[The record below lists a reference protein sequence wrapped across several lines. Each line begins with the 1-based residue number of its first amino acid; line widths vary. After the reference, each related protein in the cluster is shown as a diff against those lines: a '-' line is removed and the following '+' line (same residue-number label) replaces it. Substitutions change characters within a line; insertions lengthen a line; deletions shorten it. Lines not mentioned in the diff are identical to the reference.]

1 MSLPTHTMKLMS
13 IVGLLLAIA
22 GCSSS
27 SGVSRQSEAHLL
39 RENPIGIVLRAD
51 TINMSYTV
59 IVESVDA
66 TRLKGASQVILQV
79 YHDVKRQEIPM
90 LITSMGAPGR
100 SETIT
105 TMITCTIP
113 SANLRSFDSLGISAR
128 LDDGDHNFSV
138 TVKNA
143 SAYGPSGVTADP
155 APSDTA
161 AVQLLVSYRRNPDS
175 TFTFTARALRR
186 RTVEGEYF
194 PSSEHL
200 RLRMINGKGQIVWST
215 NTGMAFLTMV
225 SPVEPAAVGSVHD
238 YEADWDGRD
247 EDGQTLPGGSYR
259 MEVVLPSK
267 PVPYVTVVDLKLP
280 LP

>member
-22 GCSSS
+22 GCSGS
-27 SGVSRQSEAHLL
+27 SGVTRQSEAQLL
-39 RENPIGIVLRAD
+39 SEIPIGVALRAD
-51 TINMSYTV
+51 TINMSCTV

-79 YHDVKRQEIPM
+79 YHDGKRQEIPM

-100 SETIT
+100 SETVT
-105 TMITCTIP
+105 TMITCTIR

-128 LDDGDHNFSV
+128 LDDGDHDYSV

-143 SAYGPSGVTADP
+143 SATGPSGITADP

-200 RLRMINGKGQIVWST
+200 RLRLINGKGQVVWTS
-215 NTGMAFLTMV
+215 NAGMAFLTMI
-225 SPVEPAAVGSVHD
+225 SNVEPAAVGGFHD
-238 YEADWDGRD
+238 YTADWNGLADDG
-247 EDGQTLPGGSYR
+247 LPPPAGTYR
-259 MEVVLPSK
+259 LEVVLPVK
-267 PVPYVTVVDLKLP
+267 PLAYATAVELRLP